1 MYYQQNILSKQ
12 SQLVDQNFSNEIL
25 LNALSALEN
34 LAIFS
39 GYKGKNIFGYHSG
52 YAQRKSKKDLVNEVI
67 LQLKIFTASHSNFNL
82 VY

>member
-39 GYKGKNIFGYHSG
+39 GYKGKNIFRYHSV
-52 YAQRKSKKDLVNEVI
+52 RLIERVKKN
-67 LQLKIFTASHSNFNL
+67 
-82 VY
+82 